1 MFPYND
7 TPLQKKELEE
17 YALKCATNISG
28 MANNKKI
35 ERQKEHYQKNILYI
49 EALQSNDTYNKYINK
64 NISVFGES
72 RINTNESINTS
83 PIGIIRLIYK
93 SIYARIDK
101 IATEICVEGK
111 DVKTLKER
119 EDYIKDIRNRKKLAP
134 IVEDITGIDPSVS
147 VKDITEEDLEI
158 LEMMGVPTLYESLY
172 ERLLKTTDEYNE
184 IRDYI
189 IPYINH
195 SLICAGFCGTYLSYD
210 SNGIV
215 TEEPILPN
223 EVKVIGGTKQDYS
236 DADAFIITKK
246 INYNE
251 LMSYYIKNNI
261 TEDKAKQLK
270 SIADSD
276 GNVEVEIMYWSAV
289 SFIPKKKIIKEDK
302 IIGLRKHGEKYT
314 ADYVITIHN
323 WYSCY
328 YIKGVN
334 MVVNFGSIKNMP
346 RVKSKN
352 GNVLSFC
359 PVNIINS
366 SSVYESDTTP
376 IISVIAKFEDMANI
390 AFQKLQNELAG
401 ARASGYNIN
410 LAALNDAVSMLKDE
424 NVSLKHADLIKLKL
438 QTGIGISSH
447 KDSFENPTQQQAF
460 IYEEGGL
467 SKAYIE
473 FMNVINM
480 AIDWCYKFSGT
491 PVVDTGVQQ
500 DYRVSN
506 YVTQGIQEGA
516 DKAIIDLIKAKD
528 LYLIKS
534 AEKKLNMIMS
544 IYSLSYED
552 NPYRNILNE
561 FENMYLDDID
571 ISSRQLFIKLEKSF
585 TEKEEKELMEMASA
599 GLQQYLQ
606 TGGAEGI
613 SQVEYILFKEL
624 FKDNKKLA
632 NIKLAYILNKKKKEK
647 LAESS
652 QMQQQNAMIQQQSNE
667 QANMNKMMELKVESE
682 LDKNKKDLEIR
693 NKTLELVVKGEVEKG
708 TNSQEIIALISSA
721 LQPLEQL
728 PPEPTEQQTDMLPE
742 TQTAA
747 EQDVAI

>member
-1 MFPYND
+1 MFPYNN
-7 TPLQKKELEE
+7 TPLEKKELEE
-17 YALKCATNISG
+17 YALKCASDVSTMS
-28 MANNKKI
+28 NNNKI
-35 ERQKEHYQKNILYI
+35 ERQKEHYNKNILYI
-49 EALQSNDTYNKYINK
+49 EALQSNETYNSYLNK
-64 NISVFGES
+64 NINIFGES
-72 RINTNESINTS
+72 RISVDNNINTS

-101 IATEICVEGK
+101 ITTEILIEGK
-111 DVKTLKER
+111 DVETLKER
-119 EDYIKDIRNRKKLAP
+119 ENYIKNIRNRKKLAP
-134 IVEDITGIDPSVS
+134 IIEDITGIDPSYS

-184 IRDYI
+184 MREYI

-210 SNGIV
+210 TNGVVI
-215 TEEPILPN
+215 EEPILPN
-223 EVKVIGGTKQDYS
+223 EVRVIGGTKQDYS

-251 LMSYYIKNNI
+251 LLSYYIKNNI
-261 TEDKAKQLK
+261 TKEQAEILK
-270 SIADSD
+270 SIVDKD
-276 GNVEVEIMYWSAV
+276 GNVEVEIIYWSAV
-289 SFIPKKKIIKEDK
+289 SFIPKKKIVKEGK
-302 IIGLRKHGEKYT
+302 VVGVRKHGEKYT
-314 ADYVITIHN
+314 SDYVVTIHN

-328 YIKGVN
+328 YIKAINLVFN
-334 MVVNFGSIKNMP
+334 YGSVKNMP
-346 RVKSKN
+346 RVKAKN
-352 GNVLSFC
+352 GGILAYC
-359 PVNIINS
+359 PVNLVNS
-366 SSVYESDTTP
+366 SAIYESDTTP
-376 IISVIAKFEDMANI
+376 VISVIAKFEDMANI
-390 AFQKLQNELAG
+390 AYQKLQNEIAG

-410 LAALNDAVSMLKDE
+410 LASLTDAVSMLRDE
-424 NVSLKHADLIKLKL
+424 NMSLKHADLIKLKL
-438 QTGIGISSH
+438 KTGIGITSH
-447 KDSFENPTQQQAF
+447 KDSFDNPTQQQAF

-467 SKAYIE
+467 SKAYVE

-500 DYRVSN
+500 DYKISN

-534 AEKKLNMIMS
+534 SEKKLNMIIS
-544 IYSLSYED
+544 IYSLGNIG
-552 NPYRNILNE
+552 NPYRDVLNE
-561 FENMYLDDID
+561 FENMYLEDID
-571 ISSRQLFIKLEKSF
+571 IGSRQLFIKIEKAF
-585 TEKEEKELMEMASA
+585 TEKEEMQIIEMANA

-606 TGGAEGI
+606 SGGQEGI
-613 SQVEYILFKEL
+613 SQVEYILFKEI

-632 NIKLAYILNKKKKEK
+632 NIKLAYLLNKKKKEK

-667 QANMNKMMELKVESE
+667 QANMNKMVELKAESE
-682 LDKNKKDLEIR
+682 VEKNKKDLEIR

-721 LQPLEQL
+721 LQPLEQQNL
-728 PPEPTEQQTDMLPE
+728 VPNEQQSDNLPE
-742 TQTAA
+742 SQIVG
-747 EQDVAI
+747 E